1 MQDSSISK
9 SKVFIRKSLLFIL
22 ATIFLDTIGVGLLV
36 PIFPKI
42 IARFATEP
50 EIISRYF
57 GLFLGSYALMQF
69 LAAPVLGAL
78 SDRFGRK
85 GILLISLMGAAL
97 DYLLMAYAPR
107 IELLILGR
115 IIAGLT
121 GASMTVASSY
131 VADISD
137 EKNRTHNFG
146 LIGAAWGLGFIAGP
160 LLGALLDLLG
170 PKAPFFAAALLN
182 LLNFFFGIFVLPE
195 SLSKEKRRA
204 LVLAKLNPLL
214 SIIKILKPSRIAI
227 FVWLYFLIFL
237 AGQAL
242 PINWTLYTEIK
253 FHWSSLELGISLSF
267 MGVIV
272 ALSQGV
278 LTRYLIPRWG
288 EEKAITIGIVFYAVC
303 FLLFGLSTRSWM
315 LYGTILMFSLTGV
328 AIPSIQ
334 SLMSRSIPTNE
345 QGELQG
351 SLVSLGSLASVI
363 APLMFTPLFIQ
374 FTKTGAPLFLPGVVF
389 FLACGISLFTL
400 AIWFCYQRFS
410 TGE

>member
-1 MQDSSISK
+1 M
-9 SKVFIRKSLLFIL
+9 FIRKSLLFIL